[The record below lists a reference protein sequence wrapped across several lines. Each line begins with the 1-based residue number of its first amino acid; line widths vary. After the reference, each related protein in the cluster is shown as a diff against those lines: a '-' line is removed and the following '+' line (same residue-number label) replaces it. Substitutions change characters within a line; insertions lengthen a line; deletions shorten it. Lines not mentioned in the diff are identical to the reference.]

1 VVAALSLVLQMIGSS
16 FTMGDEVTYQPLS
29 LIITLANLLVLAPL
43 ANLWW
48 TRLYMIRMR
57 MLNEEEVKD
66 PW

>member
-1 VVAALSLVLQMIGSS
+1 
-16 FTMGDEVTYQPLS
+16 MGDEVTYQPLS